1 MAAEKLTDL
10 QIRNLKPRDK
20 DYRVADG
27 NGLSIRVL
35 KNSGV
40 KQFVYRYRIDG
51 KLKDLRLGT
60 YPETS
65 LQQARQEL
73 AKCRA
78 WISDGIDPKDGYNK
92 EKESHRLDRV
102 KAQQEKLAP
111 TFRDVTNQFYELHL
125 SKLYKRPE
133 QALDHLEQVM
143 PVLGSMKIEQIKRAD
158 ISRALDLLV
167 RRGARVR
174 ANRVM
179 SLVKKVFRFALE
191 RELLQDDPSLLIT
204 RFSVGGREKARVR
217 ALSELELKAVIKSVT
232 SEDFQGGWQ
241 TKLILMMLLGTAQRV
256 GEVINMQWKDINLQA
271 GTWEI
276 KENKADRPHVVHLSN
291 FTRGLVDQAAQLTS
305 NKKFVFASDINDH
318 SPVTVRSIARAVTR
332 HIDRKLFDTE
342 INGHKVSVDK
352 FTPHDL
358 RRTAAT
364 HMAEMEIAPHIIEK
378 ILNHQMTGVMAVYN
392 RAEYL
397 KDREAAIN
405 TWGEYL
411 EGLTNDAS

>member
-1 MAAEKLTDL
+1 
-10 QIRNLKPRDK
+10 
-20 DYRVADG
+20 
-27 NGLSIRVL
+27 
-35 KNSGV
+35 
-40 KQFVYRYRIDG
+40 
-51 KLKDLRLGT
+51 LKDLRLGT